1 MDNFIFKNNCLSADT
16 CQTFINFID
25 VNADKAKQGHLG
37 DEPMDDIEI
46 PINIYQQP
54 NLRKGIS
61 DTFQKFVD
69 RYPLL
74 KTNFVPWVVDGR
86 AQLMR
91 YEPNNYCHKIH
102 CESSGDERVFA
113 WMIYLNTI
121 KNGGGTEFI
130 YQNTTAQPIAG
141 DMYVWAAGWTHFHRG
156 VVAPNERKYIITGWV
171 SKLEEYKK
179 RHSDE
184 LRLSIDLANKSLN
197 FGKNV

>member
-1 MDNFIFKNNCLSADT
+1 MDNFIFKNSCLSADL
-16 CQTFINFID
+16 CQYYID
-25 VNADKAKQGHLG
+25 LIDINADKAEQGNIG

-46 PINIYQQP
+46 GINIYQYP
-54 NLRKGIS
+54 DLRKGSS
-61 DTFQKFVD
+61 DTFQKYVD

-130 YQNTTAQPIAG
+130 YQNTTAQPVAG
-141 DMYVWAAGWTHFHRG
+141 DMFIWPAGWTHLHHGF
-156 VVAPNERKYIITGWV
+156 VAPDERKYIITGWA
-171 SKLEEYKK
+171 SNFEEYQKK
-179 RHSDE
+179 HPTE
-184 LRLSIDLANKSLN
+184 LRLSLSSANHKIST
-197 FGKNV
+197 

>member
-1 MDNFIFKNNCLSADT
+1 MDNFIFKNSCLSADL
-16 CQTFINFID
+16 CQYYID
-25 VNADKAKQGHLG
+25 LIDINADKAEQGNIG

-46 PINIYQQP
+46 GINIYQYP
-54 NLRKGIS
+54 DLRKGSS
-61 DTFQKFVD
+61 DTFQKYVD

-156 VVAPNERKYIITGWV
+156 VVAPDERKYIITGWA
-171 SKLEEYKK
+171 SNFEEYQKK
-179 RHSDE
+179 HPTE
-184 LRLSIDLANKSLN
+184 LRLSLSSANHKIST
-197 FGKNV
+197 

>member
-1 MDNFIFKNNCLSADT
+1 MDNFIFKNSCLSADL
-16 CQTFINFID
+16 CQYYID
-25 VNADKAKQGHLG
+25 LIDINADKAEQGNIG

-46 PINIYQQP
+46 GINIYQYP
-54 NLRKGIS
+54 DLRKGIS
-61 DTFQKFVD
+61 DTFQKYVD
-69 RYPLL
+69 KYPLL

-141 DMYVWAAGWTHFHRG
+141 DKYVWAAGWTHFHRG
-156 VVAPNERKYIITGWV
+156 VVAPDEIKYIITGWA
-171 SKLEEYKK
+171 SNFEEYQKK
-179 RHSDE
+179 HPTE
-184 LRLSIDLANKSLN
+184 LRLSLSSANHKIST
-197 FGKNV
+197 

>member
-1 MDNFIFKNNCLSADT
+1 MDNFIFKNSCLSADT

-25 VNADKAKQGHLG
+25 VNANKATQGYLG

-54 NLRKGIS
+54 DLRKGIS
-61 DTFQKFVD
+61 DTFQKFGD

-74 KTNFVPWVVDGR
+74 KTNFVPWVVDGN

-102 CESSGDERVFA
+102 CESCGDERVFA
-113 WMIYLNTI
+113 WMIFLNTI

-130 YQNTTAQPIAG
+130 HQNVTAQPIAG
-141 DMYVWAAGWTHFHRG
+141 DMYVWSAGWTHFHRG
-156 VVAPNERKYIITGWV
+156 VVAPDERKYIITGWA
-171 SKLEEYKK
+171 SNFEEYQKK
-179 RHSDE
+179 HPTE
-184 LRLSIDLANKSLN
+184 LRLSLSSASHKILT
-197 FGKNV
+197 